1 MSFHYTI
8 KRGEC
13 ISTLACRHGFF
24 PDTIWNDPAN
34 AGLREKRES
43 PNTLLESD
51 VVFIPDRRAASVTAA
66 TGRVHRFRRRGVP
79 EVLRIRFLDSR
90 EQPRAD
96 VPFVLKVNDHVTE
109 GRTDGEGF
117 VVAFISQEALEGE
130 LEIGEGDDRETFE
143 LALGRLD
150 PITEPSGIRSRLQN
164 LGYGCGGE
172 PGDLGEQ
179 GRSALRCFQGDRG
192 LPQTGEPDE
201 ATLAELKRCHRS

>member
-1 MSFHYTI
+1 MSFYYTI

-34 AGLREKRES
+34 DSLREKRES
-43 PNTLLESD
+43 PNTLLEGD
-51 VVFIPDRRAASVTAA
+51 VVFIPDKRAASVRVA
-66 TGRVHRFRRRGVP
+66 TGGVHRFRRRGVP
-79 EVLRIRFLDSR
+79 TVLRIHFLDSR

-96 VPFVLKVNDHVTE
+96 VPFVLKVNDHLTE
-109 GRTDGEGF
+109 GRTDAEGF

-130 LEIGEGDDRETFE
+130 LELGDGDDREKFD

-150 PITEPSGIRSRLQN
+150 PIKEPSGIRSRLQN
-164 LGYGCGGE
+164 LGYGCGDE
-172 PGDLGEQ
+172 EGDLGEK

-192 LPQTGEPDE
+192 IPQTGEPDE
-201 ATLAELKRCHRS
+201 ATLAELKRSHRS